1 MRDSVIHFWRKSI
14 FIPKVHSLKTMDDSN
29 YKKKSWLQNMKV
41 NSMYER
47 ILKCQQLLL
56 LWWYN
61 THTLINSLCI
71 NIISLIQRQ
80 MYMQALLFKEDIKVA
95 IFILSK
101 RTDSEI
107 FLSLPATVI
116 PKWTTNNIFLCLSIW
131 TA

>member
-1 MRDSVIHFWRKSI
+1 
-14 FIPKVHSLKTMDDSN
+14 
-29 YKKKSWLQNMKV
+29 MKV

-116 PKWTTNNIFLCLSIW
+116 PKWTTNDIFLCLSIW